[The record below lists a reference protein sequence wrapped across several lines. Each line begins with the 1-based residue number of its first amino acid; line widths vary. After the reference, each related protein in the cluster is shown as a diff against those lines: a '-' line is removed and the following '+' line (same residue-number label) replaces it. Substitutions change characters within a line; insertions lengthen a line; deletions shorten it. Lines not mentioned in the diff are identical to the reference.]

1 MARAEKSP
9 PTAHVYRNLHKAAW
23 SVRCAKTRLVT
34 GHRAELD
41 LVDCEFRVGLK
52 GRARA
57 VREGRRNVH
66 AFVAG
71 RPARTYTPPDAPF
84 VVVAYNPFRAPHFV
98 DRATGRPVVRAA
110 RVRFLDTGR
119 AVAYRPEFARECQ
132 PECPQQ

>member
-66 AFVAG
+66 AYVAG
-71 RPARTYTPPDAPF
+71 TPAFTSTAPDAPPVPVTYSPF
-84 VVVAYNPFRAPHFV
+84 VSPHFR
-98 DRATGRPVVRAA
+98 DRDTGRPVLRAK
-110 RVRFLDTGR
+110 RVRFLPTGR
-119 AVAYRPEFARECQ
+119 AVAYHPEFARE
-132 PECPQQ
+132 